1 VAADY
6 DLVDQN
12 VILHA
17 VRIESIGER
26 HASACRYKNKVPEG
40 SRHSDRWTHFGRAEY
55 SFPSSFR
62 QSICFR
68 RPFAMSQ
75 PFGSNP
81 DSNNPFSPS
90 QQFQE
95 TPRPA
100 SKPTMATVF
109 GILNLVF
116 GGMSLL
122 GQGFGLIMLLFLR
135 KNIEEISK
143 QPIPM
148 PGPLQ
153 WVGTGIQILLTCWLI
168 YSGIRVLRGTMSGR
182 GAFLAYC
189 IGSLLIRPF
198 IVAIN
203 LFAQQEQIQQQM
215 AAGGAQLPPA
225 AVTGIIIG
233 AGLFAL
239 VIAEIYEV
247 VGFFVMRSKSVTQQ
261 FQAWDEVVN
270 GQRSNQTFNFN

>member
-1 VAADY
+1 
-6 DLVDQN
+6 
-12 VILHA
+12 
-17 VRIESIGER
+17 
-26 HASACRYKNKVPEG
+26 
-40 SRHSDRWTHFGRAEY
+40 
-55 SFPSSFR
+55 
-62 QSICFR
+62 
-68 RPFAMSQ
+68 MSQ

-81 DSNNPFSPS
+81 DSNNPFSPR
-90 QQFQE
+90 QNIQHAQ
-95 TPRPA
+95 RPA

-116 GGMSLL
+116 GGMSLF
-122 GQGFGLIMLLFLR
+122 GQGFGLIMLFFLR
-135 KNIEEISK
+135 EKFEEISK

-182 GAFLAYC
+182 SAFLAYC

-203 LFAQQEQIQQQM
+203 LFAQYDQMQQQM

-225 AVTGIIIG
+225 AAIGIVVG

-239 VIAEIYEV
+239 VVAEIYEIA
-247 VGFFVMRSKSVTQQ
+247 GFFVMRSKTVTQE

-270 GQRSNQTFNFN
+270 GARSNQTFNFN